1 MYPRVVS
8 EPLRWG
14 LLNPRLQWWR
24 KPNIAHLLLIL
35 GIVLHRRRIRLRLAF
50 TRGTLFLCPRM
61 LLDRVVPMFRPLTG
75 HAGIATRL
83 VTRLANVP
91 ILPSRLHRETSI
103 RGVFTIPLLRKFL
116 LEK

>member
-1 MYPRVVS
+1 
-8 EPLRWG
+8 
-14 LLNPRLQWWR
+14 
-24 KPNIAHLLLIL
+24 
-35 GIVLHRRRIRLRLAF
+35 
-50 TRGTLFLCPRM
+50 M